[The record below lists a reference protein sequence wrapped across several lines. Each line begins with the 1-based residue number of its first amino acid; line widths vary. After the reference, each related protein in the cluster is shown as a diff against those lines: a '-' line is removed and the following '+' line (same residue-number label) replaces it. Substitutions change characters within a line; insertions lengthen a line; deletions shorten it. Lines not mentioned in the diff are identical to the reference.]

1 MSNIKRSRTASSH
14 ISVAC
19 VEHIMA
25 SWLQTVVEE
34 GGKRDLV
41 ALLKPIEEQ
50 MTWKT
55 TVPSIDILMKTSGLV
70 RKFVIHAPNLLIKPA
85 LMQGGLMNLHSHL
98 PCLPDV
104 EASQVLF
111 KIEHC
116 AGLIRCAITRW
127 RELVLYPPRLTSVL
141 TRASHE
147 QGQTIAS
154 VCDCIRPLDG
164 VATSP
169 GSPDDE
175 ASHRR
180 QDSKLVLESPRRVDS
195 TLLRA
200 SPSAQSLQDP
210 DQHAIIPY
218 VAPPAAAP
226 RQAEAYV
233 AFNSASAV
241 LDSVFAKVRGGSNAK
256 TSRAHASFAGNWTR
270 SAIVSSN
277 LTDIDAAIALQ
288 VPLPAGHHG
297 ISKSVAKGKLGNKKP
312 KPVPRPAPPRGR
324 RDVSEV
330 SGPGLASD
338 AKKELHRRK
347 STAYKKG
354 YKDHFAVHGDRDAA
368 KAAARIAHGLI
379 K

>member
-1 MSNIKRSRTASSH
+1 MSNIKRARTASSS
-14 ISVAC
+14 ISCAC

-55 TVPSIDILMKTSGLV
+55 TVPSVDILIKTSALV

-104 EASQVLF
+104 VPSQVLF

-116 AGLIRCAITRW
+116 SGLIRMAITRW

-180 QDSKLVLESPRRVDS
+180 QDSRLVLESPRRVDS
-195 TLLRA
+195 TSSDESLLA
-200 SPSAQSLQDP
+200 P

-226 RQAEAYV
+226 RQTEAYV

-241 LDSVFAKVRGGSNAK
+241 LDSVFAKVRGCSNAK

-270 SAIVSSN
+270 STIASSN
-277 LTDIDAAIALQ
+277 LT
-288 VPLPAGHHG
+288 
-297 ISKSVAKGKLGNKKP
+297 
-312 KPVPRPAPPRGR
+312 R
-324 RDVSEV
+324 
-330 SGPGLASD
+330 
-338 AKKELHRRK
+338 
-347 STAYKKG
+347 Y
-354 YKDHFAVHGDRDAA
+354 
-368 KAAARIAHGLI
+368 
-379 K
+379 

>member
-1 MSNIKRSRTASSH
+1 MSNIKRSRTASSQ

-55 TVPSIDILMKTSGLV
+55 TVPSVDILMKTSGLV

-104 EASQVLF
+104 VPSQVLF

-116 AGLIRCAITRW
+116 SGLIRCAITRW

-164 VATSP
+164 VPTSP

-175 ASHRR
+175 ASHRLR
-180 QDSKLVLESPRRVDS
+180 DSRLVLESPRRVDS

-200 SPSAQSLQDP
+200 SPSVEALQAR

-218 VAPPAAAP
+218 VPPAAAP

-241 LDSVFAKVRGGSNAK
+241 LDSVFAKVRGCSNAK
-256 TSRAHASFAGNWTR
+256 MSRAQASFAEKWTR
-270 SAIVSSN
+270 STIVSSN

-297 ISKSVAKGKLGNKKP
+297 ISKSVAKGKVSNKKL
-312 KPVPRPAPPRGR
+312 KPAPRPAPPCSGR
-324 RDVSEV
+324 RT
-330 SGPGLASD
+330 
-338 AKKELHRRK
+338 R
-347 STAYKKG
+347 
-354 YKDHFAVHGDRDAA
+354 
-368 KAAARIAHGLI
+368 
-379 K
+379 